1 MASFNKTGIKT
12 KNVLLGSTII
22 SAILTGIFWFYLP
35 SGHPLF
41 YLMAFGFFFCV
52 GMVLMALFS
61 PKGRSMFRNSM
72 QEPRLPHPYGNVG
85 GSGKNWLQRIN
96 EQEDARRRNDDLQNA
111 RRRGIREGLG
121 GHSDHSGPSRDN
133 PYGYSGAYG
142 GPKKQRKNLF
152 R

>member
-1 MASFNKTGIKT
+1 MVSLNTTGIKT
-12 KNVLLGSTII
+12 KNILLGSSII
-22 SAILTGIFWFYLP
+22 GAALTGILWFYLP
-35 SGHPLF
+35 SVHPLF
-41 YLMAFGFFFCV
+41 LLMAFGFFFCA

-61 PKGRSMFRNSM
+61 PKGVQMFRSSWGESRPRNS
-72 QEPRLPHPYGNVG
+72 GSAG

-96 EQEDARRRNDDLQNA
+96 EQEDARRRNEDLRNSIRQ
-111 RRRGIREGLG
+111 GIREGLG
-121 GHSDHSGPSRDN
+121 GHSDHSGQSRDN